1 MRFKRLCLSPEGGG
15 GGGEPP
21 TIEKVLADLEA
32 ARAEN
37 TKLTSQYNALVVQ
50 NYELI
55 MRDSVPPT
63 GDKKEPEIK
72 NLRDVL
78 NDTSTLLEKKEGK

>member
-1 MRFKRLCLSPEGGG
+1 MRFKRLCLSPEGDG

-37 TKLTSQYNALVVQ
+37 TKLTSQYNALVAQ

-55 MRDSVPPT
+55 MRASVPPT